1 MNNPSGLAAA
11 HLAMLRYKIA
21 ALDYYN
27 ARIAIEGN
35 VMGLPECATLP
46 ETPHKK
52 QSKCEA
58 RREARKA
65 RFHQLMVDLELATT
79 CGRPDIAA
87 YAARLSADLGR
98 QPTF

>member
-1 MNNPSGLAAA
+1 MNSPSGLAAA

-21 ALDYYN
+21 AFDYYI
-27 ARIAIEGN
+27 AQIAIEGD

-58 RREARKA
+58 RLRDERHAWP
-65 RFHQLMVDLELATT
+65 VATSS
-79 CGRPDIAA
+79 CSI
-87 YAARLSADLGR
+87 LS
-98 QPTF
+98 